1 MIPPRTVVVR
11 ELSTQR
17 STDRETIQ
25 LSMKVD
31 DDFVTPIYGDSL
43 APDYKFRDYMYVKLA
58 IELPSETV
66 EVFDYEGEA
75 YIKQLIIEKDK
86 AYLRSFNK
94 KYKEIT
100 INSNS
105 DFSFI
110 GKVVDVYREE
120 SEK

>member
-43 APDYKFRDYMYVKLA
+43 EPDY
-58 IELPSETV
+58 
-66 EVFDYEGEA
+66 
-75 YIKQLIIEKDK
+75 
-86 AYLRSFNK
+86 
-94 KYKEIT
+94 
-100 INSNS
+100 
-105 DFSFI
+105 
-110 GKVVDVYREE
+110 
-120 SEK
+120 

>member
-31 DDFVTPIYGDSL
+31 DDFV
-43 APDYKFRDYMYVKLA
+43 KFRDYMYVKLA

>member
-1 MIPPRTVVVR
+1 
-11 ELSTQR
+11 
-17 STDRETIQ
+17 
-25 LSMKVD
+25 MKVD

-43 APDYKFRDYMYVKLA
+43 EPYYKFRDYMYVKLA